1 MPLLHEDHQLGLSDR
16 LVVKCGRVLANA
28 VDFLFDAL
36 QLAVRPAVDAVV
48 AAELLERSE
57 ADAEVLGNLL
67 FRHVKV
73 LLELFESDGSGVGHT
88 E

>member
-1 MPLLHEDHQLGLSDR
+1 
-16 LVVKCGRVLANA
+16 
-28 VDFLFDAL
+28 
-36 QLAVRPAVDAVV
+36 
-48 AAELLERSE
+48 
-57 ADAEVLGNLL
+57 LL